1 MYIYV
6 YVYVIYDD
14 VDDINGNKV
23 LYVKT
28 RLNLC
33 DFIIRLLN
41 LSCFLYFNIY
51 IPVIYYLFPIY
62 THHFDWPSR

>member
-1 MYIYV
+1 MYIQYMYMYV
-6 YVYVIYDD
+6 YD

-41 LSCFLYFNIY
+41 LSCFLYFNIS
-51 IPVIYYLFPIY
+51 IPVYYLFPIY